1 MAKRK
6 LVKIAGVVLCIIVL
20 MTQIAFA
27 GADGEDYVISL
38 KVARETL
45 NGYSY
50 QVKTDSSV
58 KLSWEAIPGADSY
71 RLERINSKNK
81 VLDAWNISGSET
93 QYTVTGIKPN
103 TSYYF
108 RISAQ
113 NGNAVLAKSKR
124 LKVTTFSTTTGYF
137 YDQVVVKKE
146 WPGILLTKERAGDSA
161 IYSFNNVE
169 GNMPAI
175 KYNYASQEKKLYIN
189 AFVKYIG
196 KGQNEMFEYYK
207 YSDKTCRYEPWGT
220 ADVSYKELITS
231 GIKDCWSFDVKGTSY
246 DFKPGVSFA
255 TEVNLIDKDLPKQN
269 YVTIYIGDKGRTHIE
284 SDDYWFYAA
293 GCCVTPSRGKPAEY
307 NYRSEYFPLRIVM
320 PTQAQLAANRNK
332 EYGPNDDGRRYA
344 RTAAHEF
351 GHILGVGDA
360 YSSPERG
367 QCVRTVETG
376 GYNTLGRLTRG
387 LMASEEVTHAS
398 ANDLEMALT
407 AQGMAIRREPC
418 SWQAFVDYSDDTT
431 VYTKS
436 KAIRAA

>member
-1 MAKRK
+1 MTKRNF
-6 LVKIAGVVLCIIVL
+6 LKIAGMMLCIIVL

-27 GADGEDYVISL
+27 GTDGEDYIISL
-38 KVARETL
+38 KVAKETL

-58 KLSWEAIPGADSY
+58 KLSWEEVSEADSY
-71 RLERINSKNK
+71 RLEMINAKDK
-81 VLDAWNISGSET
+81 VLNTWNISGTET
-93 QYTVTGIKPN
+93 QYTVTGLKPN

-108 RISAQ
+108 RVYAQ
-113 NGNAVLAKSKR
+113 KCNAILAYSKK
-124 LKVTTFSTTTGYF
+124 LKVTTFTTTTGYF

-146 WPGILLTKERAGDSA
+146 WPGILLTKERAGDSE

-175 KYNYASQEKKLYIN
+175 KYNYASNEKRLYIN
-189 AFVKYIG
+189 AFVKYVG

-207 YSDKTCRYEPWGT
+207 YSDKTGRYESKGT
-220 ADVSYKELITS
+220 SYVSYKELFTA
-231 GIKDCWSFDVKGTSY
+231 GIEDCWSFDVIGTSY
-246 DFKPGVSFA
+246 DFEPGVRFS
-255 TEVNLIDKDLPKQN
+255 TEVNLIDKELPEQT
-269 YVTIYIGDKGRTHIE
+269 YITIYIGDEGRTHVE
-284 SDDYWFYAA
+284 SGYYWFYAA
-293 GCCVTPSRGKPAEY
+293 GCCVAPSCGSPAEY

-320 PTQAQLAANRNK
+320 PTQAQLAANRRK
-332 EYGPNDDGRRYA
+332 EYGPYDDGMDYA

-351 GHILGVGDA
+351 AHILGIGDA

-376 GYNTLGRLTRG
+376 GHNNRGRLIRG
-387 LMASEEVTHAS
+387 LMASGEVAHAS

-407 AQGMAIRREPC
+407 AQGMAIRREPY

-431 VYTKS
+431 VYAKS